1 LDLDAEAGKQDS
13 VAATED
19 DITEMLSVGDDA
31 EIEFDIDDE
40 PEEVKADSA
49 ESDKDELLDEDDLDF
64 LSDDEIEIESV
75 EDIEEVD
82 RLSDADEAATKLE
95 LAYAYQKMGD
105 TDGAKE
111 ILQEVIKEGSDEQ
124 IAEATKLL
132 GTIGE

>member
-1 LDLDAEAGKQDS
+1 MDLDAEAGKQDS

-82 RLSDADEAATKLE
+82 RLSDADE
-95 LAYAYQKMGD
+95 
-105 TDGAKE
+105 DGNQARVSVCLSE
-111 ILQEVIKEGSDEQ
+111 DG
-124 IAEATKLL
+124 
-132 GTIGE
+132 